1 MAIDV
6 QSNDIGDDLIQGIN
20 QIDAARHLL
29 TQSRNKV
36 SHLQCSPNL
45 RGRFKKLIDEMR
57 NYLSRKLQHFL
68 NLVLIPHPKIGLGKT
83 EVLLLFNSP
92 FMKDR
97 NFTVNVT
104 YKERRNFTQTS
115 T

>member
-1 MAIDV
+1 MSIDV
-6 QSNDIGDDLIQGIN
+6 QRDDIGDDLIQGIS

-29 TQSRNKV
+29 TQSRHKV
-36 SHLQCSPNL
+36 SQLHCSPNL
-45 RGRFKKLIDEMR
+45 RGRFKRLIDEMR
-57 NYLSRKLQHFL
+57 DYLSRKLQHFL

-97 NFTVNVT
+97 NFTVSVT